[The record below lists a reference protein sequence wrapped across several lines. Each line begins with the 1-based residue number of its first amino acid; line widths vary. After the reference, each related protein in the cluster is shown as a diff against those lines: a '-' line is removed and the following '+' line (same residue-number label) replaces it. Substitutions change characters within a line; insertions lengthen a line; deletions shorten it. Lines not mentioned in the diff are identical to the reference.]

1 MSEESS
7 SGQNDEQRSR
17 TLKTLI
23 VSSAR
28 NGALDRNPLLNT
40 AHALTC
46 PHCYHRQRIVYLD
59 SLKNGD
65 FEVGQTKQIEVL
77 DASGPM
83 GVWEKEQATPVTISY
98 RCEVCSGIIEVRPVT
113 MEYLQL
119 IISKPPVSSAMYS

>member
-7 SGQNDEQRSR
+7 SEQNNKPLAR

-23 VSSAR
+23 ISSAR
-28 NGALDRNPLLNT
+28 NGTFDLNPLLNT
-40 AHALTC
+40 THALMC
-46 PHCYHRQRIVYLD
+46 PQCQHRQRIVYLD

-65 FEVGQTKQIEVL
+65 FIVGTTQQIEVL

-98 RCEVCSGIIEVRPVT
+98 RCEGCSGIIEVRPVT
-113 MEYLQL
+113 VEYLQL

>member
-1 MSEESS
+1 MSGESS
-7 SGQNDEQRSR
+7 SGQNNEQLAR

-28 NGALDRNPLLNT
+28 NGTFDRNPLLNS
-40 AHALTC
+40 AHALMC

-65 FEVGQTKQIEVL
+65 FDVGKTEQIEVL

-98 RCEVCSGIIEVRPVT
+98 RCDVCSGIIEVRPVT
-113 MEYLQL
+113 IEYLQL
-119 IISKPPVSSAMYS
+119 ISSKPPVSSAMYS

>member
-7 SGQNDEQRSR
+7 RGQNTEQRAR

-28 NGALDRNPLLNT
+28 NGTFDRNPLLNT
-40 AHALTC
+40 AHAHTC
-46 PHCYHRQRIVYLD
+46 PQCQHRQRTVYLD

-65 FEVGQTKQIEVL
+65 FDVGQTKQIDVL

-83 GVWEKEQATPVTISY
+83 GVWEQEHATPATISY
-98 RCEVCSGIIEVRPVT
+98 RCDGCSRIIAVSPVT
-113 MEYLQL
+113 VEYLQL
-119 IISKPPVSSAMYS
+119 IISTPPVSRAMYS

>member
-7 SGQNDEQRSR
+7 SGQNNEQRSR
-17 TLKTLI
+17 TLKALI

-40 AHALTC
+40 AHANTC
-46 PHCYHRQRIVYLD
+46 LHCHHRQRIVYLD

-65 FEVGQTKQIEVL
+65 FDVGETTQVEVL

-98 RCEVCSGIIEVRPVT
+98 RCDVCSGIIEVSPVT
-113 MEYLQL
+113 VEYLQL